1 MCSIEAP
8 CPIMQVRNP
17 EPDARHMNCVN
28 HYQLPALT
36 DADRRTESGKCN
48 AKARQ
53 HFLEQS
59 LSELS
64 DYSLVDMKAILR
76 HHGHPSICRHG
87 GTDDS
92 HTEYSMIGMTQ
103 SRRVL
108 FVDENPCQDAYQEIQ
123 L

>member
-1 MCSIEAP
+1 
-8 CPIMQVRNP
+8 MQVRNP

-28 HYQLPALT
+28 RYQLPTLA
-36 DADRRTESGKCN
+36 DADRRSGSGKCN

-53 HFLEQS
+53 GFLGQS
-59 LSELS
+59 LSKLS

-76 HHGHPSICRHG
+76 HHGDLSICRHG

-92 HTEYSMIGMTQ
+92 HTEYSMIGLTQ

-108 FVDENPCQDAYQEIQ
+108 FVDGNPCQDTYQEIQ

>member
-1 MCSIEAP
+1 
-8 CPIMQVRNP
+8 
-17 EPDARHMNCVN
+17 MNCVN
-28 HYQLPALT
+28 CYQLPMLA
-36 DADRRTESGKCN
+36 DADRRSESGKCN

-53 HFLEQS
+53 RFLEQS

-64 DYSLVDMKAILR
+64 DYSLADMKTILR
-76 HHGHPSICRHG
+76 HHGQPSICRHG

-92 HTEYSMIGMTQ
+92 HTEYSMIGIPQ

-108 FVDENPCQDAYQEIQ
+108 FVDGNPCQGTFQEIQ

>member
-1 MCSIEAP
+1 
-8 CPIMQVRNP
+8 
-17 EPDARHMNCVN
+17 MNCVN
-28 HYQLPALT
+28 CYQLPALA

-53 HFLEQS
+53 RFLEQS
-59 LSELS
+59 LSDLS
-64 DYSLVDMKAILR
+64 DYSIVDMTAILR

-87 GTDDS
+87 GTEDS
-92 HTEYSMIGMTQ
+92 HTEYSMIGIPQ

-108 FVDENPCQDAYQEIQ
+108 FADGNPCQDTYQEIQ